1 MIYFKACPRCR
12 GDIYLNRGDQ
22 YGRYLQ
28 CFQCGYQA
36 DPPDAGQ
43 GDQALKT
50 IHTEVDA
57 EAA

>member
-12 GDIYLNRGDQ
+12 GDIYLNNGDQ
-22 YGRYLQ
+22 YGRYLE
-28 CFQCGYQA
+28 CLQCGYEA

-43 GDQALKT
+43 GAKALQT
-50 IHTEVDA
+50 IRTEVDA